1 LGLPVG
7 ETKKNKSRT
16 TGLTLR
22 VSFQKHEEAV
32 TGLIPFSHRVGTGPE
47 LPYLISTSTDRH
59 IYIYNLTNGKYCSA
73 FHNPLLTHNAE
84 IAADGPITS
93 ADVAYDLK
101 EFAYASSDKCVYVR
115 TMSNK
120 GENMSLRMVL
130 IGHEAE
136 VTRVRLCKVSKRWVT
151 VSEDGC
157 VRFWS
162 MENPICL
169 KIIRTGVSIISM
181 TCDELNGCILIAT
194 VDGLVKIV
202 DPAQGDGEI
211 VGKLEGHTDVI
222 KDMIHI
228 PDRRQY
234 LTASSDGTIKVWN
247 AYFKKGQ
254 RKWHALVSNAD
265 EDVEI
270 ATDDLKRRT
279 AIAVEVDEVGDMHT
293 YSI

>member
-1 LGLPVG
+1 MEEVASEIVPSAMDS
-7 ETKKNKSRT
+7 KKNKSRT

-22 VSFQKHEEAV
+22 VSFQKHEEAI
-32 TGLIPFSHRVGTGPE
+32 TGLIPFSHKLGNGPD
-47 LPYLISTSTDRH
+47 LPYLLSTSTDRH
-59 IYIYNLTNGKYCSA
+59 IYIYNLTSGKYCSA
-73 FHNPLLTHNAE
+73 FHNPLLTHNSE
-84 IAADGPITS
+84 IAADGPITA
-93 ADVAYDLK
+93 ADVAYDLN

-115 TMSNK
+115 SLSNK

-136 VTRVRLCKVSKRWVT
+136 VTSVRLCKVTSRWVT

-162 MENPICL
+162 RESPICT

-181 TCDELNGCILIAT
+181 ACDQLNGCILIAT

-202 DPAQGDGEI
+202 DPAQGEGEI
-211 VGKLEGHTDVI
+211 VGKLEGHSDVV

-254 RKWHALVSNAD
+254 RKWHALVPNGDD
-265 EDVEI
+265 ELGQVK
-270 ATDDLKRRT
+270 DDSKQRNTLT
-279 AIAVEVDEVGDMHT
+279 VEVDEV
-293 YSI
+293 